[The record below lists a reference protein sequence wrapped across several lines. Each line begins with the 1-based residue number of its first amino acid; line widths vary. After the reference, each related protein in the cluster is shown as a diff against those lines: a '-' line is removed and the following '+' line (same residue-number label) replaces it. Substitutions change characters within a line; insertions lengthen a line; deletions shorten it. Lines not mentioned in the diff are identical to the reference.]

1 MFDIGRTAHHAA
13 LVEFDP
19 DEMVVGRRRPFGHA
33 APLLRRID
41 TDSAWPCSPSASASR
56 TAAGPIRSSEAWSH
70 WTSVVRFMK
79 SSRLRP
85 EAKRAA
91 PAVGR
96 TNRKSVWQ
104 GKRGTGRVDLG

>member
-33 APLLRRID
+33 APLLRRLD
-41 TDSAWPCSPSASASR
+41 TDSAWPCSPSASPR
-56 TAAGPIRSSEAWSH
+56 RPAAGPIRSSAAWSP
-70 WTSVVRFMK
+70 WTHVVRFMQPR
-79 SSRLRP
+79 SFRP

-91 PAVGR
+91 PDVGGKAAGATETSR
-96 TNRKSVWQ
+96 TAS
-104 GKRGTGRVDLG
+104 